1 MRQLLLISC
10 ALLACGC
17 QSEERIINYK
27 PFMAGID
34 SAGSDVTVRSGQAH
48 VKDGQVVGTG
58 RIDDD
63 QRATQIVIEN
73 EDGSVTLI
81 SRSGSHLMRHIQRTL
96 YENERDLFTEQVLS
110 EITKQEFR
118 ERGRDPAEAFDA
130 LKETEREIGELFS
143 RMPLGEH
150 TPQVIMDKVGRS
162 MFRVKVTGVGVNDL
176 HWRGFDM
183 VLEEGNWKLRWF
195 VR

>member
-1 MRQLLLISC
+1 MRRLLFIPC

-27 PFMAGID
+27 PFMAGLD
-34 SAGSDVTVRSGQAH
+34 SGGSDVTVRSGQAY
-48 VKDGQVVGTG
+48 VKDGEVVGAG
-58 RIDDD
+58 RSGDD
-63 QRATQIVIEN
+63 QRSTQIVIEHD
-73 EDGSVTLI
+73 DGSVTLI
-81 SRSGSHLMRHIQRTL
+81 ARSGSHLMRHIQRTL
-96 YENERDLFTEQVLS
+96 YEGERDVFTEQVLS
-110 EITKQEFR
+110 EVTKAEFR

-130 LKETEREIGELFS
+130 LKETEREIAELFS

-150 TPQVIMDKVGRS
+150 TPQVIMDKVGRN
-162 MFRVKVTGVGVNDL
+162 MFRVRVTGVGVNDL
-176 HWRGFDM
+176 YWRGFDM